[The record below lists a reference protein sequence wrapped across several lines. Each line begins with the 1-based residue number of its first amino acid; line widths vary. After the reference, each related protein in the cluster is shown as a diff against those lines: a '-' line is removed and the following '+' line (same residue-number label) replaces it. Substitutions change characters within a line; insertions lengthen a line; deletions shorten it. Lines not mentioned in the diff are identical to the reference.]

1 VRELERTGGF
11 SRAVLCV
18 VTTTGTGWV
27 DPYVAAALEY
37 LNNGDTAI
45 VGVQYSVLPSWI
57 SYLSQRDRV
66 TTAGRQLFDDVYAHW
81 ATLPP
86 GHRPRLLV
94 FAESLGSLGS
104 EASFRTLDDVR
115 THTDGVLWAGPTH
128 ANRLWSTLVAGRD
141 RGSPEVLPVYTSGAV
156 VRFASQPGDLS
167 RPSAT
172 WTTPRVVYL
181 QNPSDPVSWWS
192 TSLIYRRPD
201 WLDETPGRDRLP
213 SMHWFPVVTFL
224 QVTADLALAYGAP
237 PGHGH
242 EFHAATVT
250 AWAAISAVSGLT
262 PQRSAQLTLL
272 LDSQAAT

>member
-1 VRELERTGGF
+1 
-11 SRAVLCV
+11 V

-37 LNNGDTAI
+37 LHNGDTAI

-57 SYLSQRDRV
+57 SYLSQHDKV
-66 TTAGRQLFDDVYAHW
+66 TTAGHQLFDQVYAHW
-81 ATLPP
+81 ATLAP

-115 THTDGVLWAGPTH
+115 THTDGVLWAGPTN
-128 ANRLWSTLVAGRD
+128 ANRFWSTLVAGRD
-141 RGSPEVLPVYTSGAV
+141 RGSPEVLPVYRSGTV

-167 RPSAT
+167 GPSTT

-250 AWAAISAVSGLT
+250 AWAAISPVSGLT

-272 LDSQAAT
+272 LDSQAATSGP